1 MKFVTL
7 CSFLVWEGPI
17 DTGLCPNVLY
27 LLILVSQTSVI
38 FIVVLLLNI
47 LADTYCFYHRE
58 YKLLVARHLAWHQ
71 SHTYSS
77 TLLLYHV
84 TTKLFPEEVPHLD
97 ELCEMKICLF
107 VVSYIY
113 PQLESLIILY
123 INAACQNQQIDD
135 LNNFLHLLS

>member
-1 MKFVTL
+1 MILDYVQVYL
-7 CSFLVWEGPI
+7 NI
-17 DTGLCPNVLY
+17 DTGFPNKCFF
-27 LLILVSQTSVI
+27 

-97 ELCEMKICLF
+97 ELCEIEDLF
-107 VVSYIY
+107 VVS
-113 PQLESLIILY
+113 
-123 INAACQNQQIDD
+123 
-135 LNNFLHLLS
+135 

>member
-1 MKFVTL
+1 MSKYTL
-7 CSFLVWEGPI
+7 
-17 DTGLCPNVLY
+17 
-27 LLILVSQTSVI
+27 LLILVSQTSVF

-47 LADTYCFYHRE
+47 LADTYYFYHRE

-97 ELCEMKICLF
+97 ELCEIEDLLVC
-107 VVSYIY
+107 
-113 PQLESLIILY
+113 
-123 INAACQNQQIDD
+123 CQ
-135 LNNFLHLLS
+135 LHLPTT